1 MDLTLAELSVQW
13 IWTLEI
19 PRTQNVGG
27 GGGIVGIRATRLA
40 EDLTC
45 HGQIPQV
52 YDQTSG

>member
-1 MDLTLAELSVQW
+1 M
-13 IWTLEI
+13 
-19 PRTQNVGG
+19 GG

-52 YDQTSG
+52 YDQTSGEKDPCSISVEEPRRW